1 MARKPTPSILGE
13 NTSPEP
19 VEDIL
24 AMPDAEAVL
33 EAIEAPQAPVE
44 PTVETSKPKSP
55 ARKRV
60 TAEVKIEATL
70 PAEVTEVKEAVVEAT
85 TEALESG
92 AESLQQTAEA
102 IAEELTGQ
110 PEEAG
115 KEEAV
120 IHLPENLPAPVLRS
134 LRVFMLA
141 SLGLASYAIEESIYI
156 VQKLVERGEL
166 TQKEG
171 IKAINALSKHAMIQ
185 MKLPSL
191 RRHHKSEEV
200 DSEGELKGEPEAVV
214 VEEAPLEVET
224 PEAELI
230 LEEEV
235 TEDEPEEEKKRN
247 ITNNIF
253 TLNFLS
259 FGSPVMIDPNK
270 KKKNNPPPA

>member
-13 NTSPEP
+13 DTSSEP

-24 AMPDAEAVL
+24 AMPEAETIL
-33 EAIEAPQAPVE
+33 ETNEAPQAPVE
-44 PTVETSKPKSP
+44 LPAETPKPKSP
-55 ARKRV
+55 ARKHV

-70 PAEVTEVKEAVVEAT
+70 PADIAEVKEAVVEAT

-92 AESLQQTAEA
+92 AENLEQTAEA

-110 PEEAG
+110 PEEAT
-115 KEEAV
+115 KQEAI
-120 IHLPENLPAPVLRS
+120 IHLPANLPAPVLKS

-141 SLGLASYAIEESIYI
+141 SLGAASYAIEESIFI

-171 IKAINALSKHAMIQ
+171 IKAINELSQHAKIQ
-185 MKLPSL
+185 IKLPSL
-191 RRHHKSEEV
+191 RRHKKSDEPEI
-200 DSEGELKGEPEAVV
+200 EGEPESESETVV
-214 VEEAPLEVET
+214 AEELPLEGET
-224 PEAELI
+224 PEAELVLQDEI
-230 LEEEV
+230 S
-235 TEDEPEEEKKRN
+235 EDEPEEDKKKN

-259 FGSPVMIDPNK
+259 FGSPVVIDPQK
-270 KKKNNPPPA
+270 KKKNTPPSA